1 MVKGF
6 RLRLSLSSIR
16 MCRSWHPSLFPGSP
30 SAAMP
35 SPVNH
40 KVFDISY
47 PKLIA
52 TPDPPPSTPNH
63 PKNSSKIA
71 PIGSG
76 CVSRLSSIPESNTNS
91 PAFPKLFNSPVVEE
105 LEKSV
110 WSVEAN
116 ENSNGNVDPFLT
128 SFSMSFS
135 SAELGGGWLSSDQD
149 IIGDNKSES
158 FSGFDSSCDFGY
170 SLKTI
175 NEAKAYEIKRR
186 NKTPNSGEK
195 MDKSPEDDDDGE
207 MTASPEGKKTVFE
220 KLMPCMVEGKVN
232 ESYAVMKK
240 SEDPYEDF
248 KKSMM
253 EMIME
258 KQISE
263 AEDLEKLLMCFLSL
277 NAKDHHHVIVQAF
290 SQVWEELF
298 FSKS

>member
-16 MCRSWHPSLFPGSP
+16 MCRSWHPGSP
-30 SAAMP
+30 SAVVP
-35 SPVNH
+35 SPVDP

-52 TPDPPPSTPNH
+52 APNPPPSTPNH
-63 PKNSSKIA
+63 PKSSSKVT

-110 WSVEAN
+110 WSVGPT
-116 ENSNGNVDPFLT
+116 ENRDSNIDPFLT
-128 SFSMSFS
+128 NFSMSFS

-149 IIGDNKSES
+149 IMGDNESES
-158 FSGFDSSCDFGY
+158 VWGFGSSCDFGY
-170 SLKTI
+170 SLKTM
-175 NEAKAYEIKRR
+175 NEFKSYEIKRS
-186 NKTPNSGEK
+186 KKPTNSGEK
-195 MDKSPEDDDDGE
+195 KEKSPEDNDDGE
-207 MTASPEGKKTVFE
+207 MKSSPEGKKTVFE

-277 NAKDHHHVIVQAF
+277 NAKDHHHVIVEAF
-290 SQVWEELF
+290 TQVWEELF
-298 FSKS
+298 SSKS